1 MKKIIIYIIKNIIAN
16 IKNNMCITKQ
26 IKINPLKLTLCV
38 MLFMTFTRAD
48 ENIYGDE
55 TFMDDTETNPKYNHI
70 LDLIFDREITYT
82 NKKEI
87 TASDFVTP
95 MITWSHCRETI
106 KSRVIFPEL
115 FDPTLSN
122 STNYCDKEYSD
133 KLKEELDMS
142 RFVTKYVLDDIIN
155 NGNES
160 NYIDKFNN
168 MSKILNNME
177 MKCLKNIKKIV
188 KRKELCM
195 CYATNSTTT
204 HCKEIIEFDQMGK
217 TVDFAMLIAFGLF
230 IFYYIM

>member
-1 MKKIIIYIIKNIIAN
+1 
-16 IKNNMCITKQ
+16 
-26 IKINPLKLTLCV
+26 
-38 MLFMTFTRAD
+38 MTFTRAD

-70 LDLIFDREITYT
+70 LDLILDRGITYT

-87 TASDFVTP
+87 TAYDIVIP

-106 KSRVIFPEL
+106 KSRYIFPEL

-122 STNYCDKEYSD
+122 STNHCEKEYNN
-133 KLKEELDMS
+133 KLKEELYMS

-195 CYATNSTTT
+195 CYATN
-204 HCKEIIEFDQMGK
+204 
-217 TVDFAMLIAFGLF
+217 
-230 IFYYIM
+230 